1 MPYTLRAPT
10 PGKRLAAV
18 DGSVT
23 VPGRVMALLEGLS
36 RPSEIPRRYRVY
48 ANRNL
53 ELDRMR
59 LIGFDMD
66 YTLALY
72 DQPRMEMLSIAATVD
87 KLVAL
92 KGYPESIRGL
102 TYDSR
107 FGIRGLIIDRETG
120 NIIKPDRYGS
130 PGRAFHGRKPIGRE

>member
-1 MPYTLRAPT
+1 MPSILRATT
-10 PGKRLAAV
+10 PGKRKPVTAG
-18 DGSVT
+18 DGSAT

-72 DQPRMEMLSIAATVD
+72 DQPRMEMLSIASTVD
-87 KLVAL
+87 KLVTL
-92 KGYPESIRGL
+92 KGYPESIR
-102 TYDSR
+102 
-107 FGIRGLIIDRETG
+107 
-120 NIIKPDRYGS
+120 
-130 PGRAFHGRKPIGRE
+130 